1 MLRDNSE
8 TLKNWNK
15 KTLNFNNEI
24 KVIDMT

>member
-15 KTLNFNNEI
+15 MTLNFTGEI